1 MNNLIKIYDHDESR
15 VVSARELHSFLDSKQ
30 DFSTWIKNRIDKF
43 GFIEDQDYTTF
54 HKIVERAKRKEYA
67 ITLDMSK
74 ELAMVENNEKGRI
87 ARRYFIE
94 AENKYRKSIQLSV
107 PQSYAEALELAAKQ
121 ARDIESKD
129 KLIAIQAPKA
139 SFADRVIDMDDS
151 QMVDI
156 GQAAKLLKLPY
167 GRNTFF
173 AKLREDKILFNSRNE
188 PKQQYMVSGGLGY
201 FDLKIKKIERENNDS
216 FVVNKVLVT
225 QKGLFWLS
233 KKYGG
238 EFKPGIPLLKVE

>member
-1 MNNLIKIYDHDESR
+1 MDNLIKIYDHKESR
-15 VVSARELHSFLDSKQ
+15 VASARDLHLFLESKQ

-67 ITLDMSK
+67 ITMDMAK
-74 ELAMVENNEKGRI
+74 ELSMVENNEKGRI
-87 ARRYFIE
+87 ARRYFID
-94 AENKYRKSIQLSV
+94 AEKKYRQSVQLSV

-139 SFADRVIDMDDS
+139 SFADRVIDSEDNHL
-151 QMVDI
+151 VDI
-156 GQAAKLLKLPY
+156 GQAAKLLKIPNM
-167 GRNTFF
+167 GRNIFF
-173 AKLREDKILFNSRNE
+173 GKLRNDGILFNSRNE
-188 PKQQYMVSGGLGY
+188 PKQQYINQGY
-201 FDLKIKKIERENNDS
+201 FELREKKIERENHSS

-238 EFKPGIPLLKVE
+238 EFKPGFPALKVE